1 MSKEFSAKNA
11 DVRLEEA
18 RVGNIIGRV
27 KSEDDAQ
34 ARHFAFMTRQAKID
48 SAAAAGVLNASEV
61 QALKSLGALQKWEM
75 KTLARLYNLDD
86 NDAGLMQILAYT
98 KTDNREDCATVIAR
112 KQYKKQLVENSIS
125 KLLSPGDVQA
135 DIDETAKKGR
145 ANISQNAFGLT
156 P

>member
-27 KSEDDAQ
+27 KSEEDAQ
-34 ARHFAFMTRQAKID
+34 ARHYAFMTRQAKIQ
-48 SAAAAGVLNASEV
+48 SAADAGVLNASEV
-61 QALKSLGALQKWEM
+61 KSLKSLGALQKWEM
-75 KTLARLYNLDD
+75 KTLARLYALDD

-125 KLLSPGDVQA
+125 NLLSTDEVQA
-135 DIDETAKKGR
+135 DVDATAKAGR
-145 ANISQNAFGLT
+145 TAVGQHAFGLSA
-156 P
+156 